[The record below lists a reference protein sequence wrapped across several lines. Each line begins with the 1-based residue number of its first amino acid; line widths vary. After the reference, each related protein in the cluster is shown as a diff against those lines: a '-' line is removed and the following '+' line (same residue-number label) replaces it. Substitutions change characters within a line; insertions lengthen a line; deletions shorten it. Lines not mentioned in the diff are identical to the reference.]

1 MLAVK
6 FTENGQPSSP
16 RANINLLPCT
26 EKKKKSIHLCCI
38 SHASDYC
45 VQQKK
50 HDKIQKSNNS
60 KKKKHIKRR
69 PHIKPEMNS
78 LHESGREL

>member
-6 FTENGQPSSP
+6 FTPNGQPSSP
-16 RANINLLPCT
+16 RANINLLPHT
-26 EKKKKSIHLCCI
+26 EKKSKAYIYAVHHMLHITVCNKRNN
-38 SHASDYC
+38 
-45 VQQKK
+45 
-50 HDKIQKSNNS
+50 KIQKSNNS

-78 LHESGREL
+78 LHERGKEL

>member
-6 FTENGQPSSP
+6 FTPNGQPSSP
-16 RANINLLPCT
+16 RANINLLPHT
-26 EKKKKSIHLCCI
+26 EKKSIHLCCT
-38 SHASDYC
+38 SHASHYC

-50 HDKIQKSNNS
+50 HNKIQKSNNS

-69 PHIKPEMNS
+69 PHIKAEMNS
-78 LHESGREL
+78 LHERGKEL